1 MRCPNCG
8 EKVEEDVLFC
18 PHCGQNISVRSKRKL
33 RFILMDV
40 QDDRRFRHL
49 ASAAVL
55 TVVIVAVLAVLLALD
70 IGNDDGGDTG
80 GPSSSAIILSDTE
93 YIEVYGCLKD
103 GDMTASMNSN
113 GYLVIRLS
121 DDIRDS
127 YGSFSWVLRNEFLNE
142 NQTVTNDTGT
152 LTWPNPVIGV
162 HTVTVTCSDP
172 LTGETAV
179 YTGTLEYCGN
189 VHTQHTFVFDGSSYT
204 VYVDVTNQEYRI
216 YSSANIAYTEDRN
229 TGSAAS
235 GAGFI
240 TTDGAVAVLV
250 ERLIAAYTNSDPSL
264 SVSDERFADFI
275 LSFVQ
280 SCFRT
285 GSDAYYNSRPTYWAY
300 PAETLYETIPHF
312 HDTEARLARLKEV
325 VAADPLGRVKE
336 VGPELDF
343 VAAREADC
351 SVVLE
356 ALRQGELPLRVTH
369 NDTKLN
375 NVLMDRKTGEAVC
388 VIDLDTVMPGLA
400 VNDFGDSIRFGANH
414 CAEDERDLNKVC
426 FDLNLFD
433 AYTQGFLEGADG
445 ALTPAELD
453 YLPWGA
459 RLITLECGIRFLTD
473 YLEGDKYF
481 RIHRPGQNLDRCRT
495 QFKLVAD
502 MEACWDKMCLAVDKY
517 R

>member
-216 YSSANIAYTEDRN
+216 YSSTNIAYTEDRN

-300 PAETLYETIPHF
+300 PAETLYMGSGDSGDLAVLAASLLRACGYDAGIAVIHDEAFVAVAMSDVTVRDITGF
-312 HDTEARLARLKEV
+312 HRVSVDLDGRTYQLGQLTEGRV
-325 VAADPLGRVKE
+325 PLGYIGTE
-336 VGPELDF
+336 Y
-343 VAAREADC
+343 DC
-351 SVVLE
+351 DDGTFTYYGTDV
-356 ALRQGELPLRVTH
+356 
-369 NDTKLN
+369 
-375 NVLMDRKTGEAVC
+375 TGESGIAV
-388 VIDLDTVMPGLA
+388 P
-400 VNDFGDSIRFGANH
+400 
-414 CAEDERDLNKVC
+414 
-426 FDLNLFD
+426 
-433 AYTQGFLEGADG
+433 
-445 ALTPAELD
+445 
-453 YLPWGA
+453 
-459 RLITLECGIRFLTD
+459 
-473 YLEGDKYF
+473 
-481 RIHRPGQNLDRCRT
+481 
-495 QFKLVAD
+495 
-502 MEACWDKMCLAVDKY
+502 
-517 R
+517 